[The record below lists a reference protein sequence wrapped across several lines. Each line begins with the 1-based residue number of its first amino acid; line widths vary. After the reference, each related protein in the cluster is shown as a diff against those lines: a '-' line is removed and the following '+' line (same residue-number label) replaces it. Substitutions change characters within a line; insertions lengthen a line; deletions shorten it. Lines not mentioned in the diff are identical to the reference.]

1 MYRKAS
7 GWLTETPKSLTRALM
22 QWHFDCPCSSEN
34 TEVSQTVEKQ
44 SSDCTEHNCNIYFI
58 IKLWFK
64 SNFDQTE
71 LLNVGFLNIT
81 NRVKQLRLGHRHNI
95 YNNKCLAYLKENVI
109 EC

>member
-1 MYRKAS
+1 MAF
-7 GWLTETPKSLTRALM
+7 WLSLLLGE
-22 QWHFDCPCSSEN
+22 H
-34 TEVSQTVEKQ
+34 EVSQTVEKQ

-64 SNFDQTE
+64 SNFYQTE